1 MGGPDSGD
9 LGSGLFISVR
19 GPWEIGKGDLKA
31 NLREIE
37 LKFLKAALT
46 SLSILLLGASV
57 SVLYAQTIPTSF
69 SWTSTGPLIS
79 AKSDS
84 THNMIA
90 VKDPSTVY
98 YNNQYIVYASS
109 VNSAGDY
116 GMEYLNFTNWND
128 ASAATPYFM
137 DSNPNIGSGYHT
149 APQVFYFAP
158 QNKWYLIFQSGQ
170 PQYSTNSDPTQP
182 QNWSTPTNFFASQ
195 PSSVSNWIDFWI
207 ISDSSNVYLFFCGD
221 NGNFYR
227 SSTSLANFPN
237 GFNTPVIVYT
247 DSEFNLF
254 EADNVYTVEQTGT
267 YLANVECI
275 GSDGHRFFRALTAP
289 TLGGTWTS
297 LGDTANLDTPFLGA
311 HNVTFNAGVTTW
323 TLDFSSGGAV
333 IDGYDST
340 DSINLNNLTFLYQGD
355 NPNNGAS
362 SYNLIPWQLGLA
374 SSKANITTT
383 PTNTPAAVLP
393 TATLTRTP
401 TPVTASTWR
410 VNAGGPS
417 YTSSSTG
424 FAWSADE
431 NFNGGSTIA
440 EGTTIAGTNDSTLYD
455 TQRYGAS
462 FSYSFN
468 VPAGSYQVSL
478 LFAETYSGDF
488 AKGDRVFNVAIDG
501 TTVLSNFDVYGQVGA
516 NTADVQVFNNIA
528 PTSGVITITF
538 TGTSSTDTNAMVE
551 ALQVVPMP
559 TSTPTATMTPT
570 NTAVPPTSTATL
582 TASAT
587 ASSTSTKTSTS
598 TATNSATSTATLTW
612 TNTPVPPTATFTNS
626 PVPPT
631 ATRTNTAIP
640 PTATNTNVPPTV
652 TFTTTPMP
660 PTATFT
666 LTPVPPTPTDT
677 NSPVPPTATKTNSPV
692 PPTVTNTSLP
702 ATATNTLTPTL
713 TPAPPTA
720 TNTFAPPTATGTF
733 TLTNTSTLVPPT
745 ATHTPLPPTETFTLT
760 PLPPTDTPTVVVSI
774 ASFEVQLLSGVTTDM
789 TNSPHPFIQVVNTG
803 TGPLDL
809 NNVEVRYWFNCDC
822 TTQTIQTWVD
832 WAGLLPAGTSVT
844 GNVVSTVQPTTLG
857 GQTDYVSYKF
867 TGNLVLQ
874 PGQMIQ
880 IQSRF
885 NKSDWSNMNQANDWS
900 FTPYTNYTNAPQV
913 TGYLD
918 GALVWGE
925 QPAGASVS
933 ALKVANV
940 ISFPN
945 PSTGNGT
952 TLSFT
957 LGGSRS
963 GVDAADLSE
972 SNPSLV
978 DPNAKITLSI
988 YSLGYRLIWTETL
1001 TGGGYGTTGTH
1012 DVYWNERDLGGSKL
1026 ANGIYFLQVTVE
1038 SNGQK
1043 SSAFAKILILK

>member
-1 MGGPDSGD
+1 M
-9 LGSGLFISVR
+9 
-19 GPWEIGKGDLKA
+19 
-31 NLREIE
+31 E
-37 LKFLKAALT
+37 LKILKAALT
-46 SLSILLLGASV
+46 SFIILFIGASV
-57 SVLYAQTIPTSF
+57 STLYAQTLPTSF

-98 YNNQYIVYASS
+98 YNGQYIVYASS

-116 GMEYLNFTNWND
+116 GMEYLNFTNWSD
-128 ASAATPYFM
+128 AGAATPYFM

-182 QNWSTPTNFFASQ
+182 QNWTAPKNFFASQ

-207 ISDSSNVYLFFCGD
+207 ISDSSNVYLFFAGD

-267 YLANVECI
+267 YLADIECI
-275 GSDGHRFFRALTAP
+275 GSDGHRFFRALSAT
-289 TLGGTWTS
+289 TLGGTWTPLGNTAS
-297 LGDTANLDTPFLGA
+297 LNTPFLGA
-311 HNVTFNAGVTTW
+311 HNVTFQSGVSSW
-323 TLDFSSGGAV
+323 TSDFSSGGAV

-355 NPNNGAS
+355 VPNS
-362 SYNLIPWQLGLA
+362 DSYNLIPWQLALA
-374 SSKANITTT
+374 SSKANTTT
-383 PTNTPAAVLP
+383 NPTATPTHTNTPVPPTPTHTSTPVPP
-393 TATLTRTP
+393 TATH
-401 TPVTASTWR
+401 
-410 VNAGGPS
+410 
-417 YTSSSTG
+417 
-424 FAWSADE
+424 
-431 NFNGGSTIA
+431 
-440 EGTTIAGTNDSTLYD
+440 
-455 TQRYGAS
+455 
-462 FSYSFN
+462 
-468 VPAGSYQVSL
+468 
-478 LFAETYSGDF
+478 
-488 AKGDRVFNVAIDG
+488 
-501 TTVLSNFDVYGQVGA
+501 
-516 NTADVQVFNNIA
+516 
-528 PTSGVITITF
+528 
-538 TGTSSTDTNAMVE
+538 
-551 ALQVVPMP
+551 
-559 TSTPTATMTPT
+559 
-570 NTAVPPTSTATL
+570 
-582 TASAT
+582 
-587 ASSTSTKTSTS
+587 
-598 TATNSATSTATLTW
+598 
-612 TNTPVPPTATFTNS
+612 TNTPVPPTATNTATRTNTPVLPTATHTNS

-631 ATRTNTAIP
+631 ATATASATRTATSVPATSTFTGTATVTKTNTAVPPTATSTATRTNTPVP
-640 PTATNTNVPPTV
+640 PTATNTNS
-652 TFTTTPMP
+652 PMP
-660 PTATFT
+660 PTSTPTAVPPTATGT
-666 LTPVPPTPTDT
+666 STPVPPTATNT
-677 NSPVPPTATKTNSPV
+677 NSPVPPTG
-692 PPTVTNTSLP
+692 TNTPLP
-702 ATATNTLTPTL
+702 PTATNTLTATL
-713 TPAPPTA
+713 TPAPPTV
-720 TNTFAPPTATGTF
+720 TNTPAPPTATATITNTPVPPTSTNTPVPPTATGTF
-733 TLTNTSTLVPPT
+733 TLTHTPTLVPPT
-745 ATHTPLPPTETFTLT
+745 ATHTPVPPTATFTLT
-760 PLPPTDTPTVVVSI
+760 PLPPTDTPTVVISTG
-774 ASFEVQLLSGVTTDM
+774 SFEVQLLSSVTTDT

-803 TGPLDL
+803 TGPLSL

-832 WAGLLPAGTSVT
+832 WAGLMPAGTSVT
-844 GNVVSTVQPTTLG
+844 GDVVTTVQATILG

-874 PGQMIQ
+874 PGQKIQ

-900 FTPYTNYTNAPQV
+900 FAPYTSYTNAPQV
-913 TGYLD
+913 TGYLS

-925 QPAGASVS
+925 QPAGAAAA

-963 GVDAADLSE
+963 GVNASDLSE

-988 YSLGYRLIWTETL
+988 YSLGYRLIWSENL
-1001 TGGGYGTTGTH
+1001 TGGGYGTTGPH
-1012 DVYWNERDLGGSKL
+1012 DVYWNEHDLGGAKL
-1026 ANGIYFLQVTVE
+1026 ANGVYFLRVTVE
-1038 SNGQK
+1038 SNGQTT
-1043 SSAFAKILILK
+1043 SAIAKILILG